1 MKAMLPLERGEL
13 STAAGGACDEPP
25 AAVGNSGD
33 AKFPACYAGVMT
45 ARKLSKLKTP
55 PPTPEEAV
63 ERYTFLDHVIRERKD
78 IQLDELE
85 SAIGMYMIGFHFGW
99 KVLYVIHSKR
109 TIRKYEQILR
119 ISVRDVFEEFGPDAD
134 RTNAYKVIQAVS
146 SFWKLVSGDEKSPI
160 DVDKKAL
167 NH

>member
-1 MKAMLPLERGEL
+1 L

-25 AAVGNSGD
+25 AAAGNSGD
-33 AKFPACYAGVMT
+33 AKFPPCYAGVMT

-55 PPTPEEAV
+55 VATPDQAV
-63 ERYTFLDHVIRERKD
+63 ERYTFLDNVIRERKD

-109 TIRKYEQILR
+109 TIRKYEQILG
-119 ISVRDVFEEFGPDAD
+119 ITVREAFDEFGPDAD